1 MKWPRFIISVA
12 IPLTAG
18 SIAGIVTSRNV
29 NTWYPQLNKP
39 SFNPPNWLFGPV
51 WTILY
56 IMMGISL
63 YLLWTKSSSANKSSG
78 SLPDQSAPHSFTTGS
93 KAFAPIT
100 TSPAKQN
107 AIILFFIQLALNFIW
122 SFLFFQW
129 HLIGW
134 ALVDICL
141 LWLSIIVCL
150 RIFPRI
156 SKPATWLFVPYLLWV
171 SFATVLNAAIYMLN

>member
-1 MKWPRFIISVA
+1 MKWLRLIISIA
-12 IPLTAG
+12 IPLAAG

-29 NTWYPQLNKP
+29 TTWYPQLNKP

-63 YLLWTKSSSANKSSG
+63 YLLWSKSINRS
-78 SLPDQSAPHSFTTGS
+78 Q
-93 KAFAPIT
+93 
-100 TSPAKQN
+100 PAKQK
-107 AIILFFIQLALNFIW
+107 ALILFFIQLALNFIW

-129 HLIGW
+129 HMVGL

-141 LWLSIIVCL
+141 LWLLIVACL
-150 RIFPRI
+150 VVFPKI
-156 SKPATWLFVPYLLWV
+156 SKPAAWLFIPYLLWV
-171 SFATVLNAAIYMLN
+171 SFATVLNAAIYILN